1 MRETEYSRRLDS
13 SGRLVIPVKL
23 REELRMETGDEYSFF
38 IHEDGGRTYLCVE
51 CFRKED
57 EIERAKRILA
67 QAGIKFQVD

>member
-13 SGRLVIPVKL
+13 SGRLVIPSKL
-23 REELRMETGDEYSFF
+23 REELLMETGDEYSFY
-38 IHEDGGRTYLCVE
+38 IHEQEGRTYLCVE

-67 QAGIKFQVD
+67 QAGIKIQEG